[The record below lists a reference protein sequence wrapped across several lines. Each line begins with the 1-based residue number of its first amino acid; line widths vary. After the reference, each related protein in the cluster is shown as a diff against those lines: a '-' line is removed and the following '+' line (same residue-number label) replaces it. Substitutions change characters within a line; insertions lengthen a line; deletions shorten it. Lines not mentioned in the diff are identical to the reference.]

1 MDNTDSTD
9 EIQELY
15 DAVEEYESLKREE
28 EQAIA
33 ERQRAQERLA
43 KLLERQGRKSVTVHR
58 EGRPPTKVTRSQS
71 EYVKSVDEKGLK
83 KALGA
88 RVWKTVTEVKL
99 SQAKLKAAIEAGEVS
114 PVVAAQF
121 ITTALKTA
129 SITLSHPKEG
139 DE

>member
-1 MDNTDSTD
+1 MDNTD

-15 DAVEEYESLKREE
+15 DAVEAYEEAKAEE
-28 EQAIA
+28 EAA
-33 ERQRAQERLA
+33 NRERVARQEQLA
-43 KLLERQGRKSVTVHR
+43 KLLERAGRKTMTVTKDDGTRVR
-58 EGRPPTKVTRSQS
+58 VTRSQS

-88 RVWKTVTEVKL
+88 KVWKTVTDQKL

-114 PVVAAQF
+114 PLVAGPF
-121 ITTALKTA
+121 IVTALKTA
-129 SITLSHPKEG
+129 SITLSHPKED